1 LTCHET
7 ICRIFPGQAGAS
19 PWYSELGAWLEKV
32 ADGDTIVETHDRKG
46 KYYHYVRQVSFFKTA
61 FCYLI
66 LQSRAMLIC
75 RGTLFRIKERIVGP
89 GRLVMGCVWPGG
101 FFRQSELSVCKDSV
115 IEIRGSMKVYTG
127 SVISVN
133 GGGRLSLG
141 SGYVNCGTQIHCF
154 NAISIGDD
162 VSIAENVCIRDS
174 DNHLISGN
182 KTESGPIH
190 IGDRVWIGMNAII
203 LKGVTIGD
211 GAVVAAGAVVTR
223 DVEANTLVAGVPAR
237 FVRQATWR

>member
-1 LTCHET
+1 
-7 ICRIFPGQAGAS
+7 
-19 PWYSELGAWLEKV
+19 
-32 ADGDTIVETHDRKG
+32 
-46 KYYHYVRQVSFFKTA
+46 
-61 FCYLI
+61 
-66 LQSRAMLIC
+66 
-75 RGTLFRIKERIVGP
+75 
-89 GRLVMGCVWPGG
+89 MGCVWPGG
-101 FFRQSELSVCKDSV
+101 FSRQSELSVGKDAI
-115 IEIRGSMKVYTG
+115 IEIRGSIKIYTG
-127 SVISVN
+127 SVVSVS

-141 SGYVNCGTQIHCF
+141 SGYVNCGTQIYCF

-182 KTESGPIH
+182 KTESRPIH